1 MDMKIL
7 IADDHPLFRDAMQG
21 VVRRAVADSEIVI
34 CNDFSSAE
42 QAIVNDQDFDLALL
56 DLHMPDGDGYFG
68 LIHLRNH
75 FPTLPV
81 VIVSGTDDPAVVK
94 RCLGFGA
101 SGFVPK
107 TLPPDE
113 MIKAIGLILDGEI
126 FLPENLKQAID
137 KIDEE
142 DRAFAEK
149 VATLTQQQYRVLC
162 ELNEG
167 RLNKQIAYDLNI
179 SEATV
184 KAHVTAIFKKLG
196 VINRTQAVI
205 AAQKLQFTS
214 HLDDSK
220 LQSD

>member
-1 MDMKIL
+1 MKIL

-21 VVRRAVADSEIVI
+21 VVKRAVADSQVVI
-34 CNDFSSAE
+34 CNDFSCAE
-42 QAIVNDQDFDLALL
+42 QAIAEQQDFDLALL

-68 LIHLRNH
+68 LIRLRNH

-81 VIVSGTDDPAVVK
+81 VIVSGTDDIAVIK
-94 RCLGFGA
+94 RCMGFGA
-101 SGFVPK
+101 SGFIPK

-113 MIKAIGLILDGEI
+113 MITAIGQILEGDI
-126 FLPENLKQAID
+126 FLPKAIAHEID
-137 KIDEE
+137 KVDEN
-142 DRAFAEK
+142 DRLFAEK
-149 VATLTQQQYRVLC
+149 VAALTQQQYRVLC
-162 ELNEG
+162 ELTEG

-205 AAQKLQFTS
+205 AAQRLQFTN
-214 HLDDSK
+214 HLDDSQ
-220 LQSD
+220 LNEA